1 MTDEEIIRKAK
12 AVPCQC
18 SYEIGYL
25 IDAAPER
32 LKERLWWIMRQKELL
47 EQAKNL

>member
-12 AVPCQC
+12 AVPCQFH
-18 SYEIGYL
+18 YEIERL
-25 IDAAPER
+25 IDIAPAH
-32 LKERLWWIMRQKELL
+32 LKERLWWIMRRKELL